1 METTNFSK
9 ETAAFN
15 KTALNTSFDAL
26 NTISGQAVVATD
38 LLLTAVPSFPEEG
51 KKAVSICLKE
61 NQKAL
66 DNLKKHL
73 GNGLE
78 LDFTAATAPV
88 KGLEALE
95 SFYND
100 AVNQVV
106 VLKNETKTLVEAAT
120 ANLPKEAKSIVNFWN
135 DSFNFGFDSFQNYV
149 VNNFALAKK
158 VAADVFVAAPAVQAK
173 AAK

>member
-15 KTALNTSFDAL
+15 KTALNTTFDAL
-26 NTISGQAVVATD
+26 NTLSGQTAVATD
-38 LLLTAVPSFPEEG
+38 AILTAVPSFPEEG
-51 KKAVSICLKE
+51 KKAVSTCIKE

-66 DNLKKHL
+66 DSLKKHL
-73 GNGLE
+73 GNSLE

-88 KGLEALE
+88 KSIEALE

-100 AVNQVV
+100 VFGQLVII
-106 VLKNETKTLVEAAT
+106 KNETKTLVDAAT
-120 ANLPKEAKSIVNFWN
+120 AKLPKEAKSIVNFWN

-158 VAADVFVAAPAVQAK
+158 